1 MAPHHLPEAVM
12 ERYGL
17 NLDHPE
23 ILKAI
28 LAGILETGDV
38 IGREGGRTVLA
49 AAVDD
54 WLMDELAAV
63 RADER
68 EEELAT

>member
-1 MAPHHLPEAVM
+1 L

-28 LAGILETGDV
+28 LAGILETGHV

-49 AAVDD
+49 VAVDD
-54 WLMDELAAV
+54 WLMDELEMV
-63 RADER
+63 GADDLKEER
-68 EEELAT
+68 TA

>member
-1 MAPHHLPEAVM
+1 M
-12 ERYGL
+12 ESWGL

-28 LAGILETGDV
+28 LMGILETGDV
-38 IGREGGRTVLA
+38 IGREGKRTVLA
-49 AAVDD
+49 VAVDD

-63 RADER
+63 GDEER
-68 EEELAT
+68 EEDAVT

>member
-1 MAPHHLPEAVM
+1 MDY
-12 ERYGL
+12 YGL

-28 LAGILETGDV
+28 LAGILATGDV

-49 AAVDD
+49 VAVDD

-63 RADER
+63 GAEER
-68 EEELAT
+68 EEEIAA